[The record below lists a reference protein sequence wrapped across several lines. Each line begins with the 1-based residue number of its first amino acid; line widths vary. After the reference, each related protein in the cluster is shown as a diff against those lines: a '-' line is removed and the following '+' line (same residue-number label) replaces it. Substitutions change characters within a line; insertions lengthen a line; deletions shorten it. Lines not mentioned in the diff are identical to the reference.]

1 MTKQLD
7 IFEKKTIIVDDLKK
21 SKESKENELYYQIYN
36 LQKILNKIEKIVN
49 NKDITG
55 IEAKLMI
62 IDIFNEIKEGND
74 NK

>member
-1 MTKQLD
+1 MSKQLD
-7 IFEKKTIIVDDLKK
+7 IFEDNKTCLQELKELKK
-21 SKESKENELYYQIYN
+21 V
-36 LQKILNKIEKIVN
+36 LNRIEKIVN

-62 IDIFNEIKEGND
+62 IDIFNEMKEGND